1 MLFNR
6 GDERRDKDDEFLTF
20 CLNIVLFE
28 SFELFSLVLT
38 TFCIEI
44 QLALVDDLAY
54 EIVVVEIVVDG
65 DLEITAAELGAT
77 DILMDS
83 FIELLSLTVSK
94 GLFNDSVVNGD
105 FEITATGAIGATDTF
120 FDTDSLKIS

>member
-1 MLFNR
+1 M
-6 GDERRDKDDEFLTF
+6 
-20 CLNIVLFE
+20 NIVLFE

-65 DLEITAAELGAT
+65 DLEITAAEL
-77 DILMDS
+77 
-83 FIELLSLTVSK
+83 
-94 GLFNDSVVNGD
+94 
-105 FEITATGAIGATDTF
+105 F
-120 FDTDSLKIS
+120 FLKKKKKRT

>member
-6 GDERRDKDDEFLTF
+6 GDERRDKDDEFLAF

-28 SFELFSLVLT
+28 SFELFSIVLT

-83 FIELLSLTVSK
+83 FIELLSLT
-94 GLFNDSVVNGD
+94 GLFNDSVVNSD

-120 FDTDSLKIS
+120 CDTDSLKIS